1 MATQNQLKSFKHI
14 EPFNIENSESL
25 LSSTT
30 GSDKPQPT
38 LNSTVG
44 RVGVILANTFTM
56 VVVDHGGKA
65 IDKRVSFGVEHL
77 VILVI

>member
-30 GSDKPQPT
+30 GSDKPHPT
-38 LNSTVG
+38 LNLTVG
-44 RVGVILANTFTM
+44 QVGVILANTFTR
-56 VVVDHGGKA
+56 VVVDPGDKA
-65 IDKRVSFGVEHL
+65 I
-77 VILVI
+77 